1 MEKSSSLT
9 QENQFNLQ
17 KPSLYKRIFSG
28 LIDVVFFLIITLGL
42 ELGSFYSVFESLG
55 YRTYIE
61 NVQTMYKDS
70 HLFTYSDKDGYLALN
85 ELDKKDVTLEDYD
98 NAIIYY
104 YSTNEYAI
112 SNNALEKYNK
122 AKLDSNL
129 YDVVGDEYVLKE
141 VVSEESALN
150 FLSSCY
156 SDALELFYSN
166 PDYIH
171 DSNASHNIILYGTL
185 IVIILS
191 SSIYYILIPLVIKNR
206 VTLGELMFK
215 FVLVNNVSNTKATI
229 KACLIRNVVFI
240 LFNIIATFLI
250 YLYIDYLAFI
260 PMFITILMLCFTKKN
275 LTPHDYMSNTYLVT
289 KDTFIKQIIE
299 MDTKPKDDKKDYH
312 LDKL

>member
-1 MEKSSSLT
+1 MEKSSSLN

-28 LIDVVFFLIITLGL
+28 IIDIIFFLIITLGL
-42 ELGSFYSVFESLG
+42 ELGSFYTVFESLG

-70 HLFTYSDKDGYLALN
+70 HLFTYSDKDGYQALN
-85 ELDKKDVTLEDYD
+85 ELNQEDVKPEDYD

-129 YDVVGDEYVLKE
+129 YDYVNNEYVLKDA
-141 VVSEESALN
+141 VGEESALK
-150 FLSSCY
+150 FLTNCY
-156 SDALELFYSN
+156 SEALDLFYSN
-166 PDYIH
+166 PEFIH

-191 SSIYYILIPLVIKNR
+191 SSIYYILIPLIIKNR
-206 VTLGELMFK
+206 VTLGELMFR

-229 KACLIRNVVFI
+229 KASLIRNVVFI
-240 LFNIIATFLI
+240 LFNIVATFLI
-250 YLYIDYLAFI
+250 YLYVDYLAFI

-275 LTPHDYMSNTYLVT
+275 LTPHDYMSNTYLVN
-289 KDTFIKQIIE
+289 KDTFINQIIE
-299 MDTKPKDDKKDYH
+299 ISPKPKDDKKDHY
-312 LDKL
+312 LNKV

>member
-1 MEKSSSLT
+1 MEKSSSLIR
-9 QENQFNLQ
+9 ENQFNLQ

-28 LIDVVFFLIITLGL
+28 IIDVVFFLIITLGL
-42 ELGSFYSVFESLG
+42 ELGAFYSVFESLG

-85 ELDKKDVTLEDYD
+85 ELDQEDVTTEDYD

-112 SNNALEKYNK
+112 SNNALEQYNK

-129 YDVVGDEYVLKE
+129 YDVVDGEYVLKD
-141 VVSEESALN
+141 VVSEESALK
-150 FLSSCY
+150 FLTNCY
-156 SDALELFYSN
+156 SDALDLFYSN
-166 PDYIH
+166 PDFIH

-191 SSIYYILIPLVIKNR
+191 SSIYYILIPLIIKNR
-206 VTLGELMFK
+206 VTLGEVMFR
-215 FVLVNNVSNTKATI
+215 FVLVNNVSNTKATF
-229 KACLIRNVVFI
+229 KACIVRNVVFI
-240 LFNIIATFLI
+240 LFNIVATFLI
-250 YLYIDYLAFI
+250 YLYVDYLAFI

-275 LTPHDYMSNTYLVT
+275 LTPHDYMSNTYLVS
-289 KDTFIKQIIE
+289 KDTFVNQIIE
-299 MDTKPKDDKKDYH
+299 IEQKPKDDKKDYH
-312 LDKL
+312 LDKI

>member
-1 MEKSSSLT
+1 MEKSSSLN

-28 LIDVVFFLIITLGL
+28 IIDIIFFLIITLGL
-42 ELGSFYSVFESLG
+42 ELGSFYTVFESLG

-70 HLFTYSDKDGYLALN
+70 HLFTYSDKDGYQALN
-85 ELDKKDVTLEDYD
+85 ELNQEDVKPEDYD

-129 YDVVGDEYVLKE
+129 YDYVNNEYVLKDA
-141 VVSEESALN
+141 VSEESALK
-150 FLSSCY
+150 FLTNCY
-156 SDALELFYSN
+156 SEALDLFYSN
-166 PDYIH
+166 PEFIH

-191 SSIYYILIPLVIKNR
+191 SSIYYILIPLIIKNR
-206 VTLGELMFK
+206 VTLGELMFR

-229 KACLIRNVVFI
+229 KASLIRNVVFI
-240 LFNIIATFLI
+240 LFNIVATFLI
-250 YLYIDYLAFI
+250 YLYVDYLAFI

-275 LTPHDYMSNTYLVT
+275 LTPHDYMSNTYLVN
-289 KDTFIKQIIE
+289 KDTFINQIIE
-299 MDTKPKDDKKDYH
+299 ISPKPKDDKKDHY
-312 LDKL
+312 LNKV